1 MSIKTLNEMC
11 AALHVTR
18 RAVQGY
24 EKHGLVRPTAKNKYG
39 YLLYDET
46 MQARVQT
53 IKRYQDYGFR
63 VKEIGALL
71 AATHAE
77 LAAELRIKRA
87 QLIRE
92 KNRSEA
98 LIEEIT
104 QQLKNLE

>member
-24 EKHGLVRPTAKNKYG
+24 EKQGLVSPTAKNKYG
-39 YLLYDET
+39 YLLYDEET
-46 MQARVQT
+46 QARVQM

-63 VKEIGALL
+63 IKEIGPLL
-71 AATHAE
+71 NASNAE
-77 LAAELRIKRA
+77 LAAELREKRE
-87 QLIRE
+87 QLVRWKIRAE
-92 KNRSEA
+92 T

-104 QQLKNLE
+104 QQINNLE